1 MPYTKDGLCPD
12 IIFNPHSFPSRMTIG
27 YLLEML
33 CGNIGLY
40 DGKLIEVNNFNGIEY
55 PHEILMKLLKKGKH
69 DPNSE
74 YKLYSGI
81 TGKVV
86 CNDACMGPIFY
97 QRLKQMVA
105 DKIYARGIDGPKDG
119 ITKQPLGGRSR
130 GGGLKVGE
138 MERDGL
144 LAHGMS
150 SFVKEVYCEK
160 SSIYEMT
167 IDENTGKIVPYNPEK
182 GIICDGNPKK
192 VSVPYPFKLLM
203 QELYSIG
210 ISTRISTQ

>member
-1 MPYTKDGLCPD
+1 
-12 IIFNPHSFPSRMTIG
+12 
-27 YLLEML
+27 
-33 CGNIGLY
+33 
-40 DGKLIEVNNFNGIEY
+40 
-55 PHEILMKLLKKGKH
+55 MKLLKKGKH

-74 YKLYSGI
+74 YNLYSGI

-144 LAHGMS
+144 LAHGMT

-167 IDENTGKIVPYNPEK
+167 IDENTGKIVLSN
-182 GIICDGNPKK
+182 KK
-192 VSVPYPFKLLM
+192 Y
-203 QELYSIG
+203 
-210 ISTRISTQ
+210 RI